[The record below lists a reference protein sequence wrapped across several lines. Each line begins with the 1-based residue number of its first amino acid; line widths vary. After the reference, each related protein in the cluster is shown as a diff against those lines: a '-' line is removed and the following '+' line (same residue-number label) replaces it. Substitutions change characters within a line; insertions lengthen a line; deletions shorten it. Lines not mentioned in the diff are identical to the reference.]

1 MVDIAGVCAECQP
14 CLRPAGS
21 SHSLKKVVHLPQGEL
36 GLGCGSFGK
45 AKLLRLPGSYGQ
57 QPVPTHSL
65 VAPVTLGLRP

>member
-14 CLRPAGS
+14 CLRPAERS
-21 SHSLKKVVHLPQGEL
+21 CSLKKVVHLPQGEL

-45 AKLLRLPGSYGQ
+45 AKLLRLPGRYGQ

-65 VAPVTLGLRP
+65 WHL